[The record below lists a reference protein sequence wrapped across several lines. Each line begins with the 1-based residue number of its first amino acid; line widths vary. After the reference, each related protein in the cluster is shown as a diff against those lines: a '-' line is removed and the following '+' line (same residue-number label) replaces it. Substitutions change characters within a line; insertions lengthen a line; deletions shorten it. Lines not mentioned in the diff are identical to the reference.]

1 VRAMDSGV
9 LDAARSS
16 MSIFGYEA
24 PPHAEAVRTLIV
36 IISGVD
42 SMGKARQHR
51 AADAGAID
59 AIIRSLTKRS
69 AMAGAGVGQSAMTG
83 AWAKARY
90 RALRNL
96 TRNNAELAQLALDAG
111 AHPEWL

>member
-1 VRAMDSGV
+1 MHAYAHHDAPGAHHDACRALPLQARAHHDALPSPQEQAYRALSSVCQGNGPEGRARRVRAMDSGV

-51 AADAGAID
+51 AAD
-59 AIIRSLTKRS
+59 
-69 AMAGAGVGQSAMTG
+69 
-83 AWAKARY
+83 
-90 RALRNL
+90 
-96 TRNNAELAQLALDAG
+96 
-111 AHPEWL
+111 H

>member
-1 VRAMDSGV
+1 MLTTTLSLPPGASVPRAQQLVLTTTPPLPQEQAYRALSSLCQGPGPEGRARRVRAMDSGV

-24 PPHAEAVRTLIV
+24 PPHAEAVRALIV

-51 AADAGAID
+51 AAD
-59 AIIRSLTKRS
+59 
-69 AMAGAGVGQSAMTG
+69 
-83 AWAKARY
+83 
-90 RALRNL
+90 
-96 TRNNAELAQLALDAG
+96 
-111 AHPEWL
+111 H

>member
-1 VRAMDSGV
+1 MCSPRRSCSPQEQAYRALSSLCQGPGPEGRARRVRAMDSGV

-24 PPHAEAVRTLIV
+24 PPHAEAVRALIV

-51 AADAGAID
+51 AAD
-59 AIIRSLTKRS
+59 
-69 AMAGAGVGQSAMTG
+69 
-83 AWAKARY
+83 
-90 RALRNL
+90 
-96 TRNNAELAQLALDAG
+96 
-111 AHPEWL
+111 H

>member
-1 VRAMDSGV
+1 MRAMDSGV

-42 SMGKARQHR
+42 SMGKRHASIGPPTRARSMPSF
-51 AADAGAID
+51 D
-59 AIIRSLTKRS
+59 
-69 AMAGAGVGQSAMTG
+69 
-83 AWAKARY
+83 
-90 RALRNL
+90 
-96 TRNNAELAQLALDAG
+96 
-111 AHPEWL
+111 P